1 MWARSSLSVSFNDN
15 GSQNSVEIHSA
26 VSDRIYL
33 TDNMFITIR
42 LMTSLLILN
51 LVPSSRIVHTLSE
64 QLR

>member
-64 QLR
+64 QL

>member
-51 LVPSSRIVHTLSE
+51 LVTSSRIVHTLSE
-64 QLR
+64 QL